1 MDVNE
6 IKEYCNKRGIIF
18 LLKKPKTYFEY
29 YILAKTNR
37 ILHLIKSP
45 IEQHILIWADDPNN
59 DISDTGYNL
68 FYEGYDEKLKK
79 YKDII
84 YYYFGL

>member
-1 MDVNE
+1 MGKMDVNE

-45 IEQHILIWADDPNN
+45 IEQHILI
-59 DISDTGYNL
+59 
-68 FYEGYDEKLKK
+68 
-79 YKDII
+79 
-84 YYYFGL
+84 